1 MKITLENLFN
11 ILVEDEFLF
20 LCFYF
25 SWNFK
30 KRNHFPIR
38 LILCIILAQ
47 IVPFLS
53 QSIDTGNFIFSMTLN
68 YIIVFLLGPLCLYFC
83 FDYPFNSS
91 MFLSVVSYSFRHTIY
106 LLWQVIIEILE
117 DSFFLDLSSFSWIWI
132 VVTFPLVLP
141 SIPIAIFLYLRIKKY
156 PSVAVPSLN
165 VILASSSAMLV
176 TIILNNFILSFDF
189 SKIDHTIHYILNIFA
204 LLCSFMII
212 LILMGNVKE
221 VSLKGEIV
229 AINQLRHQEEK
240 QYEISKESIDLI
252 NIKCHDLRHQI
263 RQLNNQEK
271 ISREDLAEIENAIRI
286 YDTKMKT
293 GNSSM
298 DVILQEKLLLCNKN
312 NIASDFIIDGK
323 QLSFMKESDIYSLFG
338 NILDNAIDAVSRIP
352 SPNKRTIALKVKRI
366 AGGVF
371 ASAENPFQGEIQYK
385 DGLPVTTKKDLRYHG
400 FGMKSIRNIVNY
412 YNGTLTI
419 TSDGRIYK
427 ISIFFPEKEEKSD

>member
-1 MKITLENLFN
+1 MKITLENFFN
-11 ILVEDEFLF
+11 VLVEDEFLF
-20 LCFYF
+20 LCFFF

-30 KRNHFPIR
+30 KRNHFPLR
-38 LILCIILAQ
+38 LLLCILLAQ
-47 IVPFLS
+47 IIAFFS
-53 QSIDTGNFIFSMTLN
+53 QSIDTGNFIFSMSLN
-68 YIIVFLLGPLCLYFC
+68 YIIVFILGPLSLCFC

-91 MFLSVVSYSFRHTIY
+91 LFLSVISYSFRHAVY
-106 LLWQVIIEILE
+106 LLWQIITNILE
-117 DSFFLDLSSFSWIWI
+117 DALLMDLSSFSWIWI
-132 VVTFPLVLP
+132 VIAFSCALP
-141 SIPIAIFLYLRIKKY
+141 SIPVAIFLYCRIKEY

-165 VILASSSAMLV
+165 VILASSSALLV
-176 TIILNNFILSFDF
+176 TIVLNNFVLSFDF
-189 SKIDHTIHYILNIFA
+189 SLISHSIHYVLNIFA

-263 RQLNNQEK
+263 RQLNKQES
-271 ISREDLAEIENAIRI
+271 ISKEDLAEIENAIRI

-298 DVILQEKLLLCNKN
+298 DVILQEKLLLCNKS
-312 NIASDFIIDGK
+312 NISFDCIIDGK

-338 NILDNAIDAVSRIP
+338 NIIDNAIDAVSRIP
-352 SPNKRTIALKVKRI
+352 IPTKRTIALKVKKI

-371 ASAENPFQGEIQYK
+371 ASAENPYEGEIQYK
-385 DGLPVTTKKDLRYHG
+385 DGLPTTTKKDLRYHG
-400 FGMKSIRNIVNY
+400 FGMKSIRNIVNH

-419 TSDGRIYK
+419 TSENGIYK
-427 ISIFFPEKEEKSD
+427 IAIFFPEA